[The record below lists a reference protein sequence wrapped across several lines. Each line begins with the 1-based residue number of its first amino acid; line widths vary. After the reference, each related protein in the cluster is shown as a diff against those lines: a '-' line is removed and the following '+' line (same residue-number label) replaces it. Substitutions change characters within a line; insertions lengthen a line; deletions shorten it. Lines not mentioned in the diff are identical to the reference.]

1 MDEKR
6 TYSPWQ
12 IRGQRTRTNEMM
24 RNIALLG
31 STGSIGRNTLDVI
44 AQHRDKFR
52 LISLAAGENLALV
65 ETQIRNFS
73 PEIISVKHQTDA
85 LALQGKFPGK
95 KIYYGPA
102 GLLEAV
108 SHKDVDTMVS
118 AINGTTAL
126 EATFASIKK
135 GHRICL
141 ANKETLVAAG
151 ELINREL
158 QKSKAE
164 VVPIDSEQSAIF
176 QGIGHNPKSFIKRVI
191 LTASGGPFFKNT
203 RNGNGNCNG
212 KDPFDQITIKDAL
225 AHPTWSMGTK
235 VTIDSAT
242 LMNKAL
248 EVIETFYLFQL
259 NKEQI
264 DIVIHPQSIIHS
276 MVEFIDSSVIA
287 QLSLPDMR
295 LPILY
300 SLSFPE
306 RFPFMGKSLNFI
318 ELQKLEFFAAD
329 TNVFPSIRMAYDA
342 LKEGKNAGA
351 VLNAANE
358 IAVDYF
364 LKEKISFKDIFT
376 IVGDIFYREHFH
388 PLHSL
393 EDIDMTIN
401 NTKNKTIAYIKTY
414 KHEQN

>member
-1 MDEKR
+1 
-6 TYSPWQ
+6 
-12 IRGQRTRTNEMM
+12 MM

-31 STGSIGRNTLDVI
+31 STGSIGRNTLEVI

-52 LISLAAGENLALV
+52 LISLAAGENLDLAAA
-65 ETQIRNFS
+65 QIRDFS
-73 PEIISVKHQTDA
+73 PRIISVKHRKDA
-85 LALQGKFPGK
+85 LVLQEMFPGH
-95 KIYYGPA
+95 KIYYGSE

-108 SHKDVDTMVS
+108 SHKDVDTMIS

-158 QKSKAE
+158 QKSGAE

-176 QGIGHNPKSFIKRVI
+176 QSIGHNRKSFIKRVI

-203 RNGNGNCNG
+203 RNGENL
-212 KDPFDQITIKDAL
+212 FDGISIKEAL

-235 VTIDSAT
+235 ITIDSAT

-248 EVIETFYLFQL
+248 EVIEAFYLFQL
-259 NKEQI
+259 SKEQI
-264 DIVIHPQSIIHS
+264 DVVIHPQSVIHS
-276 MVEFIDSSVIA
+276 MVEFIDSSIIA

-306 RFPFMGKSLNFI
+306 RVPFNARSLNFV
-318 ELQKLEFFAAD
+318 ELQKLEFFAVNTGA
-329 TNVFPSIRMAYDA
+329 FPSIRMAYDV

-358 IAVDYF
+358 VAVECF
-364 LKEKISFKDIFT
+364 LQEKISFKDIFT
-376 IVGDIFYREHFH
+376 IVGDIFYREHFY
-388 PLHSL
+388 PLYSL
-393 EDIDMTIN
+393 KDIDETIES
-401 NTKNKTIAYIKTY
+401 TKNKTIAYIKTY
-414 KHEQN
+414 KH

>member
-1 MDEKR
+1 
-6 TYSPWQ
+6 
-12 IRGQRTRTNEMM
+12 M

-31 STGSIGRNTLDVI
+31 STGSIGRNTLEVI
-44 AQHRDKFR
+44 SRNPDRFK
-52 LISLAAGENLALV
+52 LISLAAGENLDLAA
-65 ETQIRNFS
+65 EQIRNFS
-73 PEIISVKHQTDA
+73 PEVVSVKRKKDA
-85 LALQGKFPGK
+85 EILQGQFPDLK
-95 KIYYGPA
+95 VFSGPG

-118 AINGTTAL
+118 AIDGTTAL

-158 QKSKAE
+158 QESDAE
-164 VVPIDSEQSAIF
+164 LIPIDSEQSAIF
-176 QGIGHNPKSFIKRVI
+176 QAIGHNGKSFIKRII
-191 LTASGGPFFKNT
+191 LTASGGPFFKNA
-203 RNGNGNCNG
+203 GNGA
-212 KDPFDQITIKDAL
+212 DPFAGVAVKEAL

-248 EVIETFYLFQL
+248 EVIEAFHLFQL
-259 NKEQI
+259 KKEQI
-264 DIVIHPQSIIHS
+264 DVVIHPQSIIHS
-276 MVEFIDSSVIA
+276 MVEFIDSSIIA

-306 RFPFMGKSLNFI
+306 RLPFNSNGKPLNFAQ
-318 ELQKLEFFAAD
+318 LQKLEFFAVD
-329 TNVFPSIRMAYDA
+329 TGIFTPIRMAYDV

-358 IAVDYF
+358 VAVEYF
-364 LKEKISFKDIFT
+364 LKEKISFKDIFK
-376 IVGDIFYREHFH
+376 VVEDIFYREHFY
-388 PLHSL
+388 PLNSL
-393 EDIDMTIN
+393 EDIEETIE
-401 NTKNKTIAYIKTY
+401 NTKNKTIAYLNGDNK
-414 KHEQN
+414 